1 MSMGDICNGQIRM
14 PDISAR
20 SAARPSLDPELL
32 RQLPPGYGA
41 QAGAADRAYM
51 SSQTLLYLVTAS
63 PFSDCSS
70 AGSWWPGLTLTATIR
85 TVSPH

>member
-41 QAGAADRAYM
+41 QAGAADRGYM
-51 SSQTLLYLVTAS
+51 SSQSLLYLVIGVAVLGLLIY
-63 PFSDCSS
+63 CQLS
-70 AGSWWPGLTLTATIR
+70 ARPVQG
-85 TVSPH
+85 